1 VTDDGP
7 RPIRLLYIDDDPALG
22 RLVEKTLRRQG
33 ISVTHASGGAT
44 GLSLL
49 ADGVFDAV
57 ALDHFMPDRDGLE
70 VLEEIRTHPDAP
82 PVIYVTGTNEG
93 RIAVAAMK
101 AGAADYVIKDVGGV
115 FLDLLARAVEQAL
128 EARELRRA
136 RETAEAE
143 MRAARER
150 AEMLLSEVNHRVA
163 NSLQLVGSMVAMQQR
178 GVTDPAARAA
188 LGETQGRI
196 AAIAQIHRRLYTSAD
211 VTSVEMEP
219 YLAGLAAELEA
230 AMSASGRAHRL
241 VLDVAGVRVPTD
253 RAVSI
258 GVVVTELVTNAYKYA
273 YDEGVSGEIRVRLS
287 EAGSEIELAVE
298 DDGRGMGEDDPAKG
312 SGLGMRVV
320 RAMLESLRATVV
332 VDPAHV
338 GTRVVIRIPAG
349 AS

>member
-1 VTDDGP
+1 MTDDGP
-7 RPIRLLYIDDDPALG
+7 KRIRLLYIDDDAALG
-22 RLVEKTLRRQG
+22 RLVQKTLGRQK
-33 ISVTHASGGAT
+33 IEVTHAAGGDA
-44 GLSLL
+44 GMARLK
-49 ADGVFDAV
+49 AGGFDAV

-70 VLEEIRTHPDAP
+70 VLEEIQSLPDAP
-82 PVIYVTGTNEG
+82 PVIYVTGANEG

-115 FLDLLARAVEQAL
+115 FMDLLGNAVEQAL
-128 EARELRRA
+128 EARDLRRA
-136 RETAEAE
+136 REEAEGE

-178 GVTDPAARAA
+178 EVDDPAARAA
-188 LGETQGRI
+188 LAETQGRI

-211 VTSVEMEP
+211 VTSVEMDS

-230 AMSASGRAHRL
+230 AMSASGRDHRL
-241 VLDVAGVRVPTD
+241 VLRVAPVRVPTD

-273 YDEGVSGEIRVRLS
+273 YPEGVSGEIRVSLEGDS
-287 EAGSEIELAVE
+287 EMQLAVE
-298 DDGRGMGEDDPAKG
+298 DDGAGMGGGAKG

-320 RAMLESLRATVV
+320 RAMLDALKATLD
-332 VDPAHV
+332 VDPAHK
-338 GTRVVIRIPAG
+338 GTRVVMRFG
-349 AS
+349 G